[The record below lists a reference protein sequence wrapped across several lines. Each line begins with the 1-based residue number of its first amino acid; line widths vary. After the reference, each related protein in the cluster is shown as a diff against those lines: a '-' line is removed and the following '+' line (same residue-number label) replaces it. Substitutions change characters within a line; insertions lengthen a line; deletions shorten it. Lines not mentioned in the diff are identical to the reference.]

1 METFLRAG
9 LHQGRHHGS
18 EGDLW
23 SRGHLHLCELRAATG
38 VRGPGRQVPLMR
50 TGSGGRSCQGW
61 DLAEGRPL
69 LNQREWPDTSWQLLG
84 AARHLQPRASWQ
96 VRKSEENRAFLKL
109 FPRTT
114 SLDIWGD
121 EEWQRQAAACSS
133 RPVKALQVGGG
144 GGQERAFVPKCHF
157 PALRPELSMF
167 QAP

>member
-1 METFLRAG
+1 MRPGQTG
-9 LHQGRHHGS
+9 
-18 EGDLW
+18 
-23 SRGHLHLCELRAATG
+23 AAHENRPCG
-38 VRGPGRQVPLMR
+38 Q
-50 TGSGGRSCQGW
+50 SCWGW

-84 AARHLQPRASWQ
+84 ATRHLQPRASWQ

-121 EEWQRQAAACSS
+121 EEWKRQATACFSQ
-133 RPVKALQVGGG
+133 PVKALWVG
-144 GGQERAFVPKCHF
+144 GGQERAFVLKCHF
-157 PALRPELSMF
+157 PALRPELSTF